1 MTAGPRSKGAAVRQ
15 LVAKGLRTVIL
26 AACALAIG
34 ASAASAQSLDDNA
47 SEASRYAILYDAL
60 WIMGSDAAPE
70 RVDTARAAVAARP
83 DSADAHLRLGLALR
97 WEDPDAEPQAQQEY
111 ETALRL
117 DPTLPRAY
125 ALLGELQSHRGDEAG
140 VLKTYQ
146 AWLALAPN
154 DAKAHLSYAVALG
167 RVGRMPEAR
176 AELERSLALKPSPA
190 GYVLRT
196 MMTPD
201 APHEAILADFARAL
215 AVGGEE
221 ARVYRWRARTQRGWG
236 QTDAAL
242 ADVNKALEYAPDS
255 LHLRQLRAQI
265 NADAGQY
272 ALAIFELNALIARQP
287 GWPDMLNDRCWAR
300 GRAGVELELAL
311 ADCDTAL
318 SGQPTQPDALD
329 SRGLV
334 KLRLNDLP
342 GAIADY
348 DAALKEDPELATSLF
363 GRGLA
368 KRAAGDQ
375 AGGDAD
381 LVRARTLEP
390 AIDQR
395 FAGFGLKP

>member
-1 MTAGPRSKGAAVRQ
+1 VHQ

-26 AACALAIG
+26 ACALAVG
-34 ASAASAQSLDDNA
+34 ASVAGAQTTPPSLDDDA
-47 SEASRYAILYDAL
+47 SEASRYAILYDGL
-60 WIMGSDAAPE
+60 WVMGSDAVPE
-70 RVDTARAAVAARP
+70 RVDTAKAAVAAKP

-117 DPTLPRAY
+117 DPALPRAY

-201 APHEAILADFARAL
+201 APHEAILADFDKAL
-215 AVGGEE
+215 AVGGDE

-236 QTDAAL
+236 QLDAAL
-242 ADVNKALEYAPDS
+242 ADVNRALAYAPRS

-265 NADAGQY
+265 NADAGHY
-272 ALAIFELNALIARQP
+272 VLAILELNDLIAQQP
-287 GWPDMLNDRCWAR
+287 GWPDMLNDRCWTR
-300 GRAGVELELAL
+300 GRAGIQLDLAL

-318 SGQPTQPDALD
+318 SGQPTQPDGLD
-329 SRGLV
+329 SRGFI

-363 GRGLA
+363 GRGVA
-368 KRAAGDQ
+368 KRANGDK

-381 LVRARTLEP
+381 LAKARALDP
-390 AIDQR
+390 GIDQR
-395 FAGFGLKP
+395 FAGFGVTP